1 MHAKVELKFNYVP
14 VLPRG
19 PASSYV
25 VGRVQEEEGRRVRG
39 SEGRP
44 PRPVMRRSGADATR
58 EEEVATD
65 KMMRRGVRRN
75 PRGGGGRYGR
85 DDGEGRPPQPA
96 RGGGHA
102 GREEE
107 EEGAHREEDMR
118 RPRPAT
124 AATLSGAV

>member
-1 MHAKVELKFNYVP
+1 
-14 VLPRG
+14 
-19 PASSYV
+19 
-25 VGRVQEEEGRRVRG
+25 
-39 SEGRP
+39 
-44 PRPVMRRSGADATR
+44 MRRSGADATR

-65 KMMRRGVRRN
+65 KMKRRGVRRN